1 MKNRISLPSCLL
13 WLVLLLPLAA
23 ACDRDDALYNTTHP
37 AEGAIVLHTGY
48 AGDYYMKMQDYC
60 APVSTADFR
69 CPQLFT
75 PGSCTL
81 SVFTLPEGMERTGDI
96 ISIAFLP
103 DGTLTQQPGEL
114 RGNAATVSPT
124 ADDTLS
130 VTLPLRQLTRRLTLK
145 MKLQGGNSGI
155 VAQVEARITGIAP
168 ALDIAALTL
177 QGAPATVRPLFARNG
192 DMLTAELNLLGT
204 AADAKQQ
211 FTVILTATD
220 GQQQTLTRDMTE
232 ALSAFNQG
240 TEPMVL
246 DATLELMNDAVLD
259 ADITD
264 WTAGGSEEADAV

>member
-1 MKNRISLPSCLL
+1 MKNRISLPSRLL

-23 ACDRDDALYNTTHP
+23 ACDRDDALYNTPHP
-37 AEGAIVLHTGY
+37 TQGAIVLHTGH
-48 AGDYYMKMQDYC
+48 AGDYYMKVQDYC
-60 APVSTADFR
+60 APVPTADFH

-75 PGSCTL
+75 PGSYTL

-96 ISIAFLP
+96 ISIASLP

-155 VAQVEARITGIAP
+155 VARTEARITGIAP

-177 QGAPATVRPLFARNG
+177 QGAPATVCPLFARDG

-204 AADAKQQ
+204 AADARQQ
-211 FTVILTATD
+211 FTVIITATD

-240 TEPMVL
+240 TEPMAL
-246 DATLELMNDAVLD
+246 DATLELMNGAVLD

-264 WTAGGSEEADAV
+264 WTPGGSDDADAV